1 MMQLIGKVA
10 LITGAAEGI
19 GRATAIRFSD
29 EGAVVCIVDVNE
41 ELGRR
46 TLEQITQKGGKA
58 IFVQADVSQSK
69 DVQASVDKTLKEYG
83 NIDILVN
90 NAAIFIQGSVTTLEE
105 EQWDR
110 TLAVNLKS
118 MYLYGKRVIPIMVRQ
133 GGGVI
138 LNMGS
143 VLSLVG
149 RTDYAAYCASK
160 GGILALTRA
169 MALDYANKGIRVN
182 CICPGVVNTSQ
193 LEVCLKQ
200 HSLGQQKAYLEII
213 DRYPIGRIAEPSEVA
228 GLLAYLASEEA
239 SFITGVAYPFDGGFT
254 SQ

>member
-1 MMQLIGKVA
+1 MMRLEGKIA

-19 GRATAIRFSD
+19 GRAIAIRFSE

-46 TLEQITQKGGKA
+46 TLEEITQKGGKA
-58 IFVQADVSQSK
+58 IFVPADVSQSK

-83 NIDILVN
+83 HIDILVN
-90 NAAIFIQGSVTTLEE
+90 NAAIAIKGSITTLEE

-118 MYLYGKRVIPIMVRQ
+118 MYLYGKRVVPLMERQ

-143 VLSLVG
+143 VTSLVG
-149 RTDYAAYCASK
+149 VPNYAAYCASK

-169 MALDYANKGIRVN
+169 MALDHATKGIRVN
-182 CICPGVVNTSQ
+182 CICPSGIITSQ
-193 LEVCLKQ
+193 MDMYFKKFPD
-200 HSLGQQKAYLEII
+200 QQKAFQETIAMH
-213 DRYPIGRIAEPSEVA
+213 PVGRMAEPREVA
-228 GLLAYLASEEA
+228 GLLVYLASEEA
-239 SFITGVAYPFDGGFT
+239 SYITGAAYSFDGGYT
-254 SQ
+254 SR